1 MTRILATLAFV
12 AALVV
17 GIGQQNTSVAAGGP
31 TVFLRGANLNLTD
44 STVTLPL
51 FKGRTPS
58 GEKTYFIITDSSDQ
72 ADAQARGVNFAPKLA
87 NALGTRAVQ
96 TVTGDFD
103 NGLKFAGTV
112 DFSPERVVVPSSPN
126 GFPPTTAIPGA
137 RGDDNYSPLIT
148 QGNGIVLN
156 ASQVANNTGQ
166 HDSVVSLDLKKKTVT
181 MRLLSGFYE
190 GDPILYLRMDASIE
204 LLAAI
209 EASTFAPNLNAA
221 PGIADDAAT
230 SARAAIIPVV
240 NGPRGI
246 DNPLRQGL
254 ESALL
259 GEGSPKNVTQEI
271 PDDASHLYT
280 PMWDVHPVVW
290 TDAAIAAGLRTQLR
304 DHDVIADLVR
314 DGTLVSFGNGPANPS
329 LGGLRAAGFIS
340 NCPVVAIFRP

>member
-1 MTRILATLAFV
+1 IMVLAV
-12 AALVV
+12 
-17 GIGQQNTSVAAGGP
+17 GQQSTPVSAGGS
-31 TVFLRGANLNLTD
+31 TVFLRSATNLDLAA

-51 FKGRTPS
+51 FKGRTPG
-58 GEKTYFIITDSSDQ
+58 GEKTSFIITESSDRD
-72 ADAQARGVNFAPKLA
+72 DARARGVNWAPKLA
-87 NALGTRAVQ
+87 NALGTKAVQ
-96 TVTGDFD
+96 RVTGDFD
-103 NGLKFAGTV
+103 NGLKFSGTV

-137 RGDDNYSPLIT
+137 RGDANYSPLIT

-166 HDSVVSLDLKKKTVT
+166 HDSLVSLDLQRKTVT

-209 EASTFAPNLNAA
+209 EASTFAPNMNAA
-221 PGIADDAAT
+221 PGLASNDRAT

-246 DNPLRQGL
+246 DNPERQGL

-259 GEGSPKNVTQEI
+259 GEGSPQNVTQEI
-271 PDDASHLYT
+271 PDNDIYS

-290 TDAAIAAGLRTQLR
+290 TDAAIAAGLRRQLR
-304 DHDVIADLVR
+304 DHEEIADLVR
-314 DGTLVSFGNGPANPS
+314 QGVLVSGGNGPANPS
-329 LGGLRAAGFIS
+329 LEGLRAGGFIS
-340 NCPVVAIFRP
+340 NCPVVAIFK